1 MLFFT
6 FYIFDGDYKK
16 FWGKKFFE
24 GYPII
29 IGYIPKMYRYEYLN
43 AFYTLNNQGINM
55 INNESNIN
63 KNKINIKNNESNF
76 EIADKNSE
84 SNLGDVVRD
93 IISTEKKDNL
103 KNEILKIQ
111 TFREEFEKEAVKKEF
126 ENKKSII
133 EKVEE
138 LKNKWDLE
146 DKELKLTR
154 EFEDKLLEITRTHE
168 DKEKENKRLMEDIK
182 KKHEREIILKEME
195 IKALKIENEELE
207 KKIELNNGSN
217 FFIGKKRDI
226 SEA

>member
-1 MLFFT
+1 M
-6 FYIFDGDYKK
+6 
-16 FWGKKFFE
+16 
-24 GYPII
+24 
-29 IGYIPKMYRYEYLN
+29 
-43 AFYTLNNQGINM
+43 GILCQSCNTP
-55 INNESNIN
+55 NNESNIN

-111 TFREEFEKEAVKKEF
+111 TFREKFEKEAVKKEF